1 MYYHSTPSTNLAAI
15 AKEGLK
21 PSKNPF
27 WHGMRTSVT
36 NEDELGKFSMRKV
49 FVSKSLKAAFF
60 YGILRFLD
68 EMRDKKPTVPTTCL
82 LRVKDDVVPFI
93 KDGKSKEDYYAT
105 RKIAPKYI
113 EFFNG
118 VEWVPVTDTARLTC
132 TTVSQDLVLTTCNLN
147 GETVKSEKHNDLQDL
162 VYLLMAFNGIPKCSI
177 SDLIS

>member
-1 MYYHSTPSTNLAAI
+1 
-15 AKEGLK
+15 
-21 PSKNPF
+21 
-27 WHGMRTSVT
+27 
-36 NEDELGKFSMRKV
+36 
-49 FVSKSLKAAFF
+49 
-60 YGILRFLD
+60 
-68 EMRDKKPTVPTTCL
+68 MRDKKPTVPTTCL